1 MIPDDIPPT
10 EVIPYL
16 LNKNHPLQMP
26 FVLFVLFQVYK
37 NFHKHFQGVI
47 STICQKAVT
56 EQPENQIL
64 IC

>member
-26 FVLFVLFQVYK
+26 FVLF
-37 NFHKHFQGVI
+37 I
-47 STICQKAVT
+47 S
-56 EQPENQIL
+56 IL
-64 IC
+64 GL